1 MLILLMIALFALG
14 FLFGGAIAW
23 SSAHEVL
30 DREGYRV
37 EHHPEAPIGC
47 GRYVVR
53 RVGRCY

>member
-1 MLILLMIALFALG
+1 MLIVLLIALFGLG
-14 FLFGGAIAW
+14 FIFGGWVAW
-23 SSAHEVL
+23 LSARKVL

-53 RVGRCY
+53 RVGQRY